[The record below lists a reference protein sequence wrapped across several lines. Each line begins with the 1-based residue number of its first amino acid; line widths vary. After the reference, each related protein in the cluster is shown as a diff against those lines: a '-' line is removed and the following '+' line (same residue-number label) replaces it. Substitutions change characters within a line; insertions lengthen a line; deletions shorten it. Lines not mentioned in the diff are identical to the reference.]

1 MKCIFSFSFLMN
13 VQLLNLVKY
22 DAALTYEI
30 ISLEVVLLLF
40 SYPLYGPLSHYLAYL
55 QMLHVPE
62 ICII

>member
-1 MKCIFSFSFLMN
+1 MN

-22 DAALTYEI
+22 DAAVTYEI

-40 SYPLYGPLSHYLAYL
+40 SYPSNGPLSHYLVYL
-55 QMLHVPE
+55 QTVHVPE